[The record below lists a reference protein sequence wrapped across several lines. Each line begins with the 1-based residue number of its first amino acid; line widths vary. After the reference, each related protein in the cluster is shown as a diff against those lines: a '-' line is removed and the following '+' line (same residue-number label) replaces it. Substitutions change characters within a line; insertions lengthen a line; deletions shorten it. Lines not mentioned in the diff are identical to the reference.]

1 MGSQARNIPHFFYL
15 PPPMALADTAVLF
28 CGTHF
33 RKQSPKA
40 PRPDDQSAV
49 VPGFLLVSDMLQFVA
64 FAFRRVPAPDGTN

>member
-1 MGSQARNIPHFFYL
+1 
-15 PPPMALADTAVLF
+15 MALADTAVLF

-49 VPGFLLVSDMLQFVA
+49 VPGYLLVSDMLQFVA
-64 FAFRRVPAPDGTN
+64 FAFHLSASANIRATFLFMDAKY